1 MPRLNFSRAVKIHH
15 PAAHFDV
22 QFIRSDGKLD
32 DIRVF
37 TLVCDCLPAKWLA
50 HYNRPARQSVYL
62 RMNTGSLAIFAAIRR
77 ASSLVGSLARSTLAD
92 TS

>member
-1 MPRLNFSRAVKIHH
+1 MKVHH
-15 PAAHFDV
+15 AAAEFDI
-22 QFIRSDGKLD
+22 QFISRDEKLD
-32 DIRVF
+32 DVGIF